1 MNRCLA
7 QLDLYRQQPDEALL
21 GQSHR
26 VIDYLTKDDGLMI
39 TGTCSLAERF
49 RNNQETRGDVGES
62 CATAY
67 LIRMTHY
74 LLQLEGNTLD
84 GDIMERAIYNALFA
98 AQSPDGRSLRYF
110 TGHRRSAQI
119 LSRRI
124 PTAAPA
130 TGGESW
136 PNCRK

>member
-1 MNRCLA
+1 MNTCLA
-7 QLDLYRQQPDEALL
+7 QLDLYRQQPDESLL
-21 GQSHR
+21 AQSHR
-26 VIDYLTKDDGLMI
+26 VIDYLTKNDGLMI

-67 LIRMTHY
+67 LIRLTHY
-74 LLQLEGNTLD
+74 LLQLEGKTLD

-98 AQSPDGRSLRYF
+98 AQSPDGRRLRTSPVS
-110 TGHRRSAQI
+110 TGRANTIRP
-119 LSRRI
+119 I

-136 PNCRK
+136 RNCRK